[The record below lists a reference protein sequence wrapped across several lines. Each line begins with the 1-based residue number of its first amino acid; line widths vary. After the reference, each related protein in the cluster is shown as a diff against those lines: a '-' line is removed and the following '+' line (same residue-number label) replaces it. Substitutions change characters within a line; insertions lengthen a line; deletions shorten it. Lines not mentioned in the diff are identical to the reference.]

1 MSIVS
6 SSTSRAI
13 TTESDARRGGIVRSY
28 LELTKARL
36 SALVVMSTAVGF
48 IIAGQS
54 PIDWILLAWTILGT
68 TLAAA
73 AASIFNQ
80 LIEINLDAKMK
91 RTRDR
96 PLPTGAISPRHGF
109 ILAMLTGYAGIAVL
123 GLFVNL
129 LAAGLAL
136 VTILIYVLIYT
147 PMKTRSSFNTLVGAV
162 CGAIPPMIG
171 WAAASGRLEIGAWI
185 LGAIL
190 FVWQLPHFLS
200 LAWLYREDYRQ
211 AGFAMLSV
219 GDPRGDQ
226 TSRIVLLTSILL
238 IPLGLMVT
246 LAGLAGW
253 WFTIGSI
260 LLGSWLIQLG
270 IKLHLNHSDDNAR
283 RVFLASILYLTLLM
297 TLLVIDREP
306 IGTIV
311 IPTFAQESADISTAS
326 IMPDFR
332 GQ

>member
-6 SSTSRAI
+6 SSTSRVV

-96 PLPTGAISPRHGF
+96 PLPTGAISPRHCF
-109 ILAMLTGYAGIAVL
+109 ILAMLTGYAGIALL

-136 VTILIYVLIYT
+136 SPTAQDSRSIIGVSGGDLYLFRVYDNGDVQFLDLKSAKTAKGIAGWT
-147 PMKTRSSFNTLVGAV
+147 PLAIDNTRESRSS
-162 CGAIPPMIG
+162 P
-171 WAAASGRLEIGAWI
+171 
-185 LGAIL
+185 
-190 FVWQLPHFLS
+190 
-200 LAWLYREDYRQ
+200 
-211 AGFAMLSV
+211 
-219 GDPRGDQ
+219 
-226 TSRIVLLTSILL
+226 SR
-238 IPLGLMVT
+238 
-246 LAGLAGW
+246 
-253 WFTIGSI
+253 
-260 LLGSWLIQLG
+260 
-270 IKLHLNHSDDNAR
+270 
-283 RVFLASILYLTLLM
+283 
-297 TLLVIDREP
+297 
-306 IGTIV
+306 
-311 IPTFAQESADISTAS
+311 
-326 IMPDFR
+326 
-332 GQ
+332 

>member
-6 SSTSRAI
+6 SSTSRPV
-13 TTESDARRGGIVRSY
+13 TTKTGEQQYGIVRSY

-48 IIAGQS
+48 IIAGQE
-54 PIDWILLAWTILGT
+54 PFEWMLLLWTILGT

-73 AASIFNQ
+73 SASVFNQ
-80 LIEINLDAKMK
+80 LIETNLDAKMN
-91 RTRDR
+91 RTKHR
-96 PLPTGAISPRHGF
+96 PLPAGRISPRHGY
-109 ILAMLTGYAGIAVL
+109 ILAMLTGYAGIALL
-123 GLFVNL
+123 GLLVNL

-136 VTILIYVLIYT
+136 LTILIYVLIYT

-171 WAAASGRLEIGAWI
+171 WAAASGHLEIGAWI

-211 AGFAMLSV
+211 GGFAMLSV
-219 GDPRGDQ
+219 SDEHGDQ
-226 TSRIVLLTSILL
+226 TSRIVLLTSLLL

-253 WFTIGSI
+253 WFTLGS
-260 LLGSWLIQLG
+260 LVLGSWLIKLG
-270 IKLHLNHSDDNAR
+270 VNLHLSHSDDNAR

-297 TLLVIDREP
+297 SLLVIDREP
-306 IGTIV
+306 IGSSV
-311 IPTFAQESADISTAS
+311 IPTFAQDSADISTAS
-326 IMPDFR
+326 IIPDFR

>member
-6 SSTSRAI
+6 TSTSRPVKS
-13 TTESDARRGGIVRSY
+13 ESDARRNGIVRSY

-54 PIDWILLAWTILGT
+54 PIDWMLLAWTVLGT
-68 TLAAA
+68 SLAAA
-73 AASIFNQ
+73 SASIFNQ
-80 LIEINLDAKMK
+80 LIETKLDAKMK
-91 RTRDR
+91 RTRNR
-96 PLPTGAISPRHGF
+96 PLPTGTISHRHGF
-109 ILAMLTGYAGIAVL
+109 ILAMLTGYAGISLL

-129 LAAGLAL
+129 FAAGLAL
-136 VTILIYVLIYT
+136 ATILIYVLIYT
-147 PMKTRSSFNTLVGAV
+147 PMKTRSSLNTLAGAV

-171 WAAASGRLEIGAWI
+171 WVAASGSLEIGAWI

-226 TSRIVLLTSILL
+226 TSRIVLLTSLLL

-253 WFTIGSI
+253 WFTIGSL

-270 IKLHLNHSDDNAR
+270 VKLHINHSDDNAR

-297 TLLVIDREP
+297 GLLVIDRTP
-306 IGTIV
+306 LRTNV
-311 IPTFAQESADISTAS
+311 FPTLAQDTADISTAS